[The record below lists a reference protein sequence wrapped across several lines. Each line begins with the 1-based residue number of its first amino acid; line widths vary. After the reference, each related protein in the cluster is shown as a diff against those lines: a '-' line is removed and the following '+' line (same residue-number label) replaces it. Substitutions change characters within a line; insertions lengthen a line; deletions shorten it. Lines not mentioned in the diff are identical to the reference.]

1 MAWASLLEKEVS
13 SCRNEDKFS
22 EKKIN
27 HSKTLVSFSET
38 LIYFSKTC
46 SLADQIASLEAQ
58 LKTARLAQGA
68 ESTNAREILKSAAR
82 ACESVDSTDE
92 ALASVGWALRKG
104 RSPSQIL
111 PTPTRLS
118 LRPSGFPG
126 EMIAR
131 WSRVINFR
139 YYELQVAVSEDNSS
153 NPDWDL
159 IPVRSTTSASDTLPR
174 ATIGKQMH
182 LRVRTVSPKGPSPW
196 SDAVVAIVL

>member
-82 ACESVDSTDE
+82 VCESVDSTDE
-92 ALASVGWALRKG
+92 VLASVGWDLRKG

-139 YYELQVAVSEDNSS
+139 YLGSISQLPVQGAPSHARLQSDPSCSPAAFTA
-153 NPDWDL
+153 P
-159 IPVRSTTSASDTLPR
+159 ASGT
-174 ATIGKQMH
+174 A
-182 LRVRTVSPKGPSPW
+182 
-196 SDAVVAIVL
+196 

>member
-1 MAWASLLEKEVS
+1 MAWASLLEKEIS
-13 SCRNEDKFS
+13 SCRNEDKVS

-27 HSKTLVSFSET
+27 PSKTLISFSET

-104 RSPSQIL
+104 RSPSWNPSHSHPPQ
-111 PTPTRLS
+111 PAP
-118 LRPSGFPG
+118 LREQHST
-126 EMIAR
+126 A
-131 WSRVINFR
+131 
-139 YYELQVAVSEDNSS
+139 SE
-153 NPDWDL
+153 
-159 IPVRSTTSASDTLPR
+159 R
-174 ATIGKQMH
+174 
-182 LRVRTVSPKGPSPW
+182 RVR
-196 SDAVVAIVL
+196 AEELIRRVAHFTRGVMIGSGEFVDEWF